1 MILVFTGALLSF
13 LNLGILWAGV
23 NQWIQ
28 STVAL
33 AFFLVSYYVTKN
45 KKSQSFYMLL
55 GTAPLYALLV
65 QFRDQN
71 GSHLLG
77 ITIIAS
83 SALALLLGMWLG
95 HRRSR

>member
-1 MILVFTGALLSF
+1 MKMILVFTGALLSF
-13 LNLGILWAGV
+13 LNLGILWTGV

-55 GTAPLYALLV
+55 GSAPLYLLLV
-65 QFRDQN
+65 QFRDKN

-83 SALALLLGMWLG
+83 STLALLLGKWLG
-95 HRRSR
+95 HRK